1 MYYVPMTPAEIWIM
15 IATIAIVI
23 VVGAIWKSVTGPRPM
38 TDEEYRAACD
48 KDYREFK
55 ESVARHKKE
64 HPEIWDENGNV
75 R

>member
-1 MYYVPMTPAEIWIM
+1 MYYVPMTPAEIWTG
-15 IATIAIVI
+15 IAVFAIVI
-23 VVGAIWKSVTGPRPM
+23 AVIAFWGKITGPRRM

-55 ESVARHKKE
+55 ESVAKHKKD
-64 HPEIWDENGNV
+64 HPEIWDENGGM